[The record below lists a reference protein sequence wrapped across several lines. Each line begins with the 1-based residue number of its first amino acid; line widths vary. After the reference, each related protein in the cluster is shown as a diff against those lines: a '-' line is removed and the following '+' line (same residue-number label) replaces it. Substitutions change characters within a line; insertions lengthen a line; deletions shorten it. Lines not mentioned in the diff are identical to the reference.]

1 LWGPMK
7 HILLVEDNESVREVI
22 RTCLE
27 AGGYY
32 CSEVADGEAAREW
45 LQTEK
50 PIDLILT
57 DHDMPRLKGLELLQ
71 WVHTHPEFTHLP
83 VILYSGEMTGEL
95 RERALQAGAIAV
107 LEKPFL
113 FQRLLDLIA
122 QVLPGA

>member
-1 LWGPMK
+1 MK

-27 AGGYY
+27 AGGYH
-32 CSEVADGEAAREW
+32 CAEVADGQAACDW
-45 LQTEK
+45 LQTGK

-57 DHDMPRLKGLELLQ
+57 DHDMPCLKGLDLLQ
-71 WVHTHPEFTHLP
+71 WVHSQSALTHLP
-83 VILYSGEMTGEL
+83 VILYSGKMTADL

-122 QVLPGA
+122 QALPGD